1 MKFEYQ
7 QDSLVLKILDTSH
20 TGEVLDFYKRN
31 KDSFEKY
38 ETDKPSNFYTYTFIY
53 NLLKAEYNACIHGK
67 HIRFFLYDN
76 SVSDKIIGSVSF
88 TDIKSSMKSCIIG
101 YKIDEKY
108 RRMGYGRRMLTMVL
122 KIMVTEYGMHRIEAY
137 ILPGNDASVNLAR
150 TMGFISEGSAYAYA
164 KINKEWRDHLRFTYI
179 S

>member
-1 MKFEYQ
+1 MHVYMENISVFFCTGFMAI
-7 QDSLVLKILDTSH
+7 SMGIVINFSTSSALRPAH
-20 TGEVLDFYKRN
+20 CV
-31 KDSFEKY
+31 
-38 ETDKPSNFYTYTFIY
+38 
-53 NLLKAEYNACIHGK
+53 
-67 HIRFFLYDN
+67 
-76 SVSDKIIGSVSF
+76 
-88 TDIKSSMKSCIIG
+88 IG

-108 RRMGYGRRMLTMVL
+108 RRMGYGRRMLTMAL

-179 S
+179 T

>member
-1 MKFEYQ
+1 MSKF
-7 QDSLVLKILDTSH
+7 
-20 TGEVLDFYKRN
+20 FYK
-31 KDSFEKY
+31 
-38 ETDKPSNFYTYTFIY
+38 DKPIIGLDISSTGVKLMSIDPKKWLVNGYGSLDLDPQKIRESLDNNDITYVAE
-53 NLLKAEYNACIHGK
+53 NLKSLLA
-67 HIRFFLYDN
+67 
-76 SVSDKIIGSVSF
+76 DKIIGSVSF
-88 TDIKSSMKSCIIG
+88 TDIKSSMKSCVIG

-108 RRMGYGRRMLTMVL
+108 RRMGYGRRMLTMAL

>member
-7 QDSLVLKILDTSH
+7 QDSLVLKVLDTSH

-108 RRMGYGRRMLTMVL
+108 RRMGYGRRMLTMAL

-150 TMGFISEGSAYAYA
+150 TMGFISEGSAYALSL
-164 KINKEWRDHLRFTYI
+164 IHI
-179 S
+179 